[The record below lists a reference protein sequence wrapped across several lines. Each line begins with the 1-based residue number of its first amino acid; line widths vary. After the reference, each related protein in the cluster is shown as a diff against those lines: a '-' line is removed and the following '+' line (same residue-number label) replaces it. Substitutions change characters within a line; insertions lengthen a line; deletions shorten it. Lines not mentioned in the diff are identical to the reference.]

1 MPGTTTSVL
10 HTVAHPLLHDLGK
23 RTLVMGILNVTP
35 DSFSDGGQYFDLE
48 RALEHAQDMA
58 AAGADLIDIGAE
70 STRPGYTALT
80 YSEEW
85 GRLEPI
91 LPLLREK
98 VGLPLSLDTCKARV
112 AEQALALGVN
122 IVNDVWGGAK
132 DPAMFSVVAASDAPF
147 VMMHNANDRNPIVG
161 DIVDVVCGDLL
172 RQVGFA
178 LAAGVREQQIILD
191 PGIGFGKTV
200 AQNLALINQLDKIK
214 ELGFPVLVGT
224 SRKSVI
230 GRVLDLPVAERVE
243 GTAAT
248 VAVAIARGADIV
260 RVHDVREMVRVA
272 KMTDSLVR

>member
-1 MPGTTTSVL
+1 MPGTITSEF
-10 HTVAHPLLHDLGK
+10 HTATHPRLRELGK

-35 DSFSDGGQYFDLE
+35 DSFSDGGQYFAIE

-70 STRPGYTALT
+70 STRPGYTTLT

-85 GRLEPI
+85 NRLEPI

-98 VGLPLSLDTCKARV
+98 IGLPLSLDTYKARI
-112 AEQALALGVN
+112 AQQALAMGID
-122 IVNDVWGGAK
+122 IVNDVWGGMQ
-132 DPAMFSVVAASDAPF
+132 DPAMFSVVASSAAPY
-147 VMMHNANDRNPIVG
+147 VMMHNANGRDPIDG

-172 RQVGFA
+172 HQIELA
-178 LAAGVREQQIILD
+178 LDAGVREEQIILD
-191 PGIGFGKTV
+191 PGVGFGKTM

-224 SRKSVI
+224 SRKSMI
-230 GRVLDLPVAERVE
+230 GRVLDLPVMERVE

-248 VAVAIARGADIV
+248 VAIAIARGADIV
-260 RVHDVREMVRVA
+260 RVHDVREMARVA